1 MRAGALA
8 GLGPRAYG
16 RAMSLP
22 DWAHFIADPARY
34 ASFLRAIEQGCA
46 RLEIGL
52 ELDAEAGIL
61 RPREQPEAGG
71 AQLSVGLK
79 SLAQRWH
86 GFGERAEGP
95 AGEALIQSELEQ
107 IAARLQPD
115 PELEAELD
123 QLERA
128 RPRLRLRLFN
138 ERAAVAMAVG
148 LVQRRLTRGLFAALA
163 LDLPTSLRPVAP
175 ERLARWGSSL
185 DELWPQA
192 LAQTLATPV
201 QVEAMRL
208 FDRIPCVAVTGDSLV
223 TTSQLLGLEGPLAQV
238 LGRVPDEGAV
248 VVVPNRHTL
257 LAYPLGVYDFEA
269 QTALLGLAKAG
280 AHLYEQGPGSLSP
293 ELNWWRP
300 GGSLEHIRAGLHA
313 SGRLVLGASQ
323 DFLDCIGA
331 PGERLH

>member
-1 MRAGALA
+1 
-8 GLGPRAYG
+8 
-16 RAMSLP
+16 MSLP
-22 DWAHFIADPARY
+22 DWAHFFVEQARY
-34 ASFLRAIEQGCA
+34 ASFLRAVEQGCA
-46 RLEIGL
+46 QLEIGL
-52 ELDAEAGIL
+52 ELDAGAGIL
-61 RPREQPEAGG
+61 RPRVGSDAGG

-86 GFGERAEGP
+86 ALAEQAEGP
-95 AGEALIQSELEQ
+95 AGEALILAELEL

-175 ERLARWGSSL
+175 ERLTRWGSSL
-185 DELWPQA
+185 DALWPQA

-201 QVEAMRL
+201 HVEAMSL
-208 FDRIPCVAVTGDSLV
+208 FDRIPCIAVTGDSLV

-238 LGRVPDEGAV
+238 LGSVPEQGAV

-257 LAYPLGVYDFEA
+257 LAHPLGVHDFDP

-293 ELNWWRP
+293 ELNWWQP
-300 GGSLEHIRAGLHA
+300 DGSLEHIRAGLHA

-323 DFLDCIGA
+323 DFLDCMGA
-331 PGERLH
+331 TSE